1 MGVPAVVPGCFTTV
15 GHLQRPYLADV
26 PHLLENLLDLAVTEE
41 GLQGL
46 SLLVQQLGQNVAAL
60 MGGGQ
65 GEKEDRAALGLVQ
78 LHGVQQLDAPPFRD
92 LGRADRASPDAPA
105 GLQTAI
111 AGRAVLLGFPDLNV
125 TVMRPDSEA
134 FSRAAFGE
142 D

>member
-1 MGVPAVVPGCFTTV
+1 MGHF
-15 GHLQRPYLADV
+15 QRPNLPNMA
-26 PHLLENLLDLAVTEE
+26 HLLENLLDLAVTEE

-60 MGGGQ
+60 MGGGEGQ
-65 GEKEDRAALGLVQ
+65 EIDRAALGLVQ

-111 AGRAVLLGFPDLNV
+111 AGRAVLLGFQ
-125 TVMRPDSEA
+125 T
-134 FSRAAFGE
+134 
-142 D
+142 

>member
-1 MGVPAVVPGCFTTV
+1 M
-15 GHLQRPYLADV
+15 
-26 PHLLENLLDLAVTEE
+26 
-41 GLQGL
+41 QGL

-60 MGGGQ
+60 VGGGEGQ
-65 GEKEDRAALGLVQ
+65 EIDRAALGLVQ
-78 LHGVQQLDAPPFRD
+78 LHGVQQLDAPPLRD
-92 LGRADRASPDAPA
+92 LCRADRASPDAPA

-134 FSRAAFGE
+134 FRRAAFGE